1 MVRRRMSREPY
12 QDYRQRL
19 QQRWRPHILQ
29 RDRNRCRVC
38 GTKEDLEMAHLTDC
52 VAFVRATGRKEGV
65 TFSFRWDNLVTL
77 CAVCHGLSHAHKVH
91 REELE
96 RRVHILR
103 FLESL
108 RKLRGW
114 HSPYA
119 VLPPEQV
126 PEKLRPFRSFHD
138 CIRLTPLVPFP
149 TFARYAADGGLVFQ
163 DLEAKPQ
170 QRKLL
175 DSEDGPAPDPLALPP
190 AFPMPD
196 EGSLAP
202 KRRRKLPHEDPAF
215 DPALAAA
222 AFPA

>member
-1 MVRRRMSREPY
+1 MVRKRMSREPY

-19 QQRWRPHILQ
+19 QQRWRPHILL

-38 GTKEDLEMAHLTDC
+38 SNKEDLEMAHLTDC

-77 CAVCHGLSHAHKVH
+77 CAVCHGLSHAHRVH

-163 DLEAKPQ
+163 DLEAPPQ
-170 QRKLL
+170 QRKLVES
-175 DSEDGPAPDPLALPP
+175 DPQPDPLALPP
-190 AFPMPD
+190 ALPFAKPGP
-196 EGSLAP
+196 AKP
-202 KRRRKLPHEDPAF
+202 AKPVRRLPHADPAF

>member
-1 MVRRRMSREPY
+1 MARRRMSREPF
-12 QDYRQRL
+12 QEYRSRL
-19 QQRWRPHILQ
+19 QQRWRPHILA
-29 RDRNRCRVC
+29 RDRGRCRVC
-38 GTKEDLEMAHLTDC
+38 ASREDLEMAHLTDC
-52 VAFVRATGRKEGV
+52 IAFVRATGRKEGV

-77 CAVCHGLSHAHKVH
+77 CAVCHGLSHARRVH
-91 REELE
+91 REEVE
-96 RRVHILR
+96 RRLRILR

-126 PEKLRPFRSFHD
+126 PPKLRPFRSFHD

-163 DLEAKPQ
+163 DLEAPPGQ
-170 QRKLL
+170 AKLGVVEK
-175 DSEDGPAPDPLALPP
+175 DAEPDPLALPP
-190 AFPMPD
+190 ATVRERPPQ
-196 EGSLAP
+196 E
-202 KRRRKLPHEDPAF
+202 
-215 DPALAAA
+215 PALMAA

>member
-1 MVRRRMSREPY
+1 
-12 QDYRQRL
+12 
-19 QQRWRPHILQ
+19 
-29 RDRNRCRVC
+29 
-38 GTKEDLEMAHLTDC
+38 MAHLTDC
-52 VAFVRATGRKEGV
+52 IAFVRATGRKEGV

-77 CAVCHGLSHAHKVH
+77 CAVCHGLSHARRVH
-91 REELE
+91 REEVG
-96 RRVHILR
+96 RRLRILR

-126 PEKLRPFRSFHD
+126 PPKLRPFRSFHD

-163 DLEAKPQ
+163 DLEAPPGQ
-170 QRKLL
+170 SKLGL
-175 DSEDGPAPDPLALPP
+175 VAEEPASEPDPLALPP
-190 AFPMPD
+190 ATVRERPPL
-196 EGSLAP
+196 E
-202 KRRRKLPHEDPAF
+202 
-215 DPALAAA
+215 PALAAA

>member
-1 MVRRRMSREPY
+1 MTRRRMSREPY
-12 QDYRQRL
+12 QEYRQRM
-19 QQRWRPHILQ
+19 QQRWRPHILA

-38 GTKEDLEMAHLTDC
+38 SSREDLEMAHLTDC

-96 RRVHILR
+96 RRLHILR

-119 VLPPEQV
+119 VLPPDLV
-126 PEKLRPFRSFHD
+126 PERLRPFRSFHD

-149 TFARYAADGGLVFQ
+149 TFARYATDGGLVFE
-163 DLEAKPQ
+163 DLEAPPGQ
-170 QRKLL
+170 AKL
-175 DSEDGPAPDPLALPP
+175 SVEPDPLALPP
-190 AFPMPD
+190 
-196 EGSLAP
+196 
-202 KRRRKLPHEDPAF
+202 
-215 DPALAAA
+215 DPALVAAS
-222 AFPA
+222 FPA

>member
-1 MVRRRMSREPY
+1 MPREPY
-12 QDYRQRL
+12 QDYRQLL
-19 QQRWRPHILQ
+19 QQRWRPHILE

-38 GTKEDLEMAHLTDC
+38 ESKQALEMAHLTDC
-52 VAFVRATGRKEGV
+52 VAFVRVTRRKESV

-77 CAVCHGLSHAHKVH
+77 CADCHALSHAHKVS
-91 REELE
+91 REDLE
-96 RRVHILR
+96 RRLHILR

-119 VLPPEQV
+119 VLPPDQV

-163 DLEAKPQ
+163 DLETPPQ
-170 QRKLL
+170 QSKLM
-175 DSEDGPAPDPLALPP
+175 EAEPE
-190 AFPMPD
+190 PMPR
-196 EGSLAP
+196 P
-202 KRRRKLPHEDPAF
+202 